1 MTSTPDST
9 VKLLIEIIGEAA
21 ALRMMD
27 ENFGGMTV
35 EFPKKKSDA
44 ANKRL
49 HVLQRSSD
57 MTMQAFK

>member
-27 ENFGGMTV
+27 AKISAE
-35 EFPKKKSDA
+35 
-44 ANKRL
+44 
-49 HVLQRSSD
+49 
-57 MTMQAFK
+57 